1 MHLVA
6 DCCHQIEIR
15 VVLAIHIFR
24 CYIIIV
30 SCMTYLY
37 YLYMKSVGDKNGTE
51 DVQMGRL
58 GSEFSDHIDRNMWAE
73 DKDNLEV

>member
-1 MHLVA
+1 
-6 DCCHQIEIR
+6 
-15 VVLAIHIFR
+15 
-24 CYIIIV
+24 
-30 SCMTYLY
+30 MTYLY